1 MVAMHFNSMA
11 IGVGKE
17 LISTVVRQGWASSKY
32 SAYTRLYVAK
42 SRFMFTKKTVTST
55 KFSHLLQ
62 EASSTAFTLSK
73 TDRHCASKS
82 NSRKFP
88 LWSSFKPGTPLSFE
102 SEPAVRGPTPDKKS
116 KLPTLRAC
124 GYEPTGFGALAALI
138 FPEVDMF
145 DWFGSKVSESA

>member
-1 MVAMHFNSMA
+1 MHFNSMA
-11 IGVGKE
+11 IGVGKRVDFNRCSAGLSVFE
-17 LISTVVRQGWASSKY
+17 VLRIHPVVCGEIALHVYQERRSRQL
-32 SAYTRLYVAK
+32 R
-42 SRFMFTKKTVTST
+42 
-55 KFSHLLQ
+55 FSHLLP
-62 EASSTAFTLSK
+62 EASSTARTLSK

-88 LWSSFKPGTPLSFE
+88 LWSSFKPGTPLSLA

-145 DWFGSKVSESA
+145 D